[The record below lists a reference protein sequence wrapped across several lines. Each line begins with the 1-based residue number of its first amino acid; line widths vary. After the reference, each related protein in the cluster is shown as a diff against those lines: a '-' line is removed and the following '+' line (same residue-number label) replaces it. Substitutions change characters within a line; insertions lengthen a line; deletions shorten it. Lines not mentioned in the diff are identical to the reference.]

1 MEKILLIVV
10 CMLLAMYS
18 SAAVFSSGKNYSMV
32 LVGGGL
38 YDNNTEVW
46 ETIIKLG
53 GGEGKARFGVVAA
66 ASEVWCNKKVPLL
79 GVYFVFCYLMFL
91 LL

>member
-1 MEKILLIVV
+1 MEMIFFVVV
-10 CMLLAMYS
+10 CMLLAMCS

-66 ASEVWCNKKVPLL
+66 ASEVWYKKWCL
-79 GVYFVFCYLMFL
+79 YLEYIFFFAT
-91 LL
+91 